1 MLKINPQDLT
11 LPKLQRYLQSSVS
24 PRPIALASTI
34 DKNGIKNLA
43 PFSFYNV
50 FSSNPP
56 ILVFSPSRS
65 GRTAEQKDTFNNIKQ
80 TGEVVINA
88 VNFKMLHQ
96 MNIAGTEYD
105 SDVDEFEKS
114 GFTPVHSEFV
124 KPYRVK
130 ESPVQFECD
139 VKQIIEL
146 GEKGGAGN
154 LIICEIKLIH
164 IAENILDNNSDID
177 QFKIDLIARMG
188 GNWYCRANTDSM
200 FEVAKLSSLH
210 GIGIDQLP
218 EHIKSSKFLTG
229 NQLGLLGSIDKL
241 PTPEEI
247 NNVKTIYKNSEE
259 FEKIAINLLEKGEIF
274 EAFCLLI

>member
-1 MLKINPQDLT
+1 MLKINPEDLT
-11 LPKLQRYLQSSVS
+11 LPKLQRYLQSAVS

-34 DKNGIKNLA
+34 DKNGLKNLA

-56 ILVFSPSRS
+56 ILVFSPSQS

-88 VNFKMLHQ
+88 VNFDMLHQ

-105 SDVDEFEKS
+105 SDIDEFEKS
-114 GFTPVHSEFV
+114 GFTPVQSEFV

-130 ESPVQFECD
+130 ESPVQFECN
-139 VKQIIEL
+139 VKQIVEL

-164 IAENILDNNSDID
+164 IDENILDNNSDID
-177 QFKIDLIARMG
+177 QTKIDLIARMG
-188 GNWYCRANTDSM
+188 GNWYCRANAVSM
-200 FEVAKLSSLH
+200 FEVAKLNSSH

-218 EHIKSSKFLTG
+218 EHIKNNKSLTG

-241 PTPEEI
+241 PSNEEI
-247 NNVKTIYKNSEE
+247 NKVKNMFKNSKE
-259 FEKIAINLLEKGEIF
+259 FEKIALKFLENGEVF
-274 EAFCLLI
+274 EALCLLI